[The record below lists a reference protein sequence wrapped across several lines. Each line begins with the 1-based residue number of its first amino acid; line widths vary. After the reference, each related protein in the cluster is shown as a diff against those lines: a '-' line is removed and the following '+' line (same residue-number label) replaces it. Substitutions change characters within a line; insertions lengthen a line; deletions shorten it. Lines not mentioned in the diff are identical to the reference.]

1 MRKSVQGG
9 QRINLDIL
17 VADKA
22 LATSRRDL
30 AQAKYNH
37 LIAFLKLKQQAGT
50 LDVED
55 LETVARSFELDRP
68 VFLPKIM

>member
-17 VADKA
+17 IADKS
-22 LATSRRDL
+22 LATSQRDL
-30 AQAKYNH
+30 AQSKYNH

-50 LDVED
+50 LSIED
-55 LETVARSFELDRP
+55 LELVARNFEQDSRP
-68 VFLPKIM
+68 LKIR